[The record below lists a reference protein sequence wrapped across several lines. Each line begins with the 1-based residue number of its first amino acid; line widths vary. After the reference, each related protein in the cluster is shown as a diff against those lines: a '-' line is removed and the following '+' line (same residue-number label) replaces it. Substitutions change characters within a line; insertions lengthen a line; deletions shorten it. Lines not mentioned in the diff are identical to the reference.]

1 MQAAISF
8 AVSLAVTII
17 GIGYLHDSRW
27 VRAFLAL
34 GLLYVVTSSFTLA
47 KCIRDRQEEGVL
59 VSRVDQARLD
69 KLLAEQDLLRVG
81 DHYGRP
87 GYPVSYLVVIDGKQP
102 SRPRNRPGRLH
113 PAAVGGERG
122 AVEVC
127 RVGRD
132 EEGDRGGDLLGVGE
146 APERGVQSD
155 LGAGRQVMP
164 A

>member
-8 AVSLAVTII
+8 AVSLAVTVI

-47 KCIRDRQEEGVL
+47 KCIRDRQEEGVI

-81 DHYGRP
+81 DH
-87 GYPVSYLVVIDGKQP
+87 
-102 SRPRNRPGRLH
+102 
-113 PAAVGGERG
+113 
-122 AVEVC
+122 
-127 RVGRD
+127 
-132 EEGDRGGDLLGVGE
+132 
-146 APERGVQSD
+146 
-155 LGAGRQVMP
+155 
-164 A
+164 